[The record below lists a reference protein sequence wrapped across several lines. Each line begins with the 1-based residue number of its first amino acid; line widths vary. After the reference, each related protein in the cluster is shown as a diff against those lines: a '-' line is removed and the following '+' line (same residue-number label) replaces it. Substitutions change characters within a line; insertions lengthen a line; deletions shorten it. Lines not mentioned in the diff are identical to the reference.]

1 MQAPVLIVS
10 CINDSMIDGSCRCYV
25 ANNTIGLCLLLPC
38 SLQENSTTC
47 PATTSAPPSG
57 LSTGGVI
64 AIGIIF
70 GLLGL
75 VAVAI
80 VVVVVVVLV
89 VMFKRRGWKKS

>member
-1 MQAPVLIVS
+1 M
-10 CINDSMIDGSCRCYV
+10 
-25 ANNTIGLCLLLPC
+25 
-38 SLQENSTTC
+38 QENFTTC
-47 PATTSAPPSG
+47 PATTTAPPSG
-57 LSTGGVI
+57 LSTGGAI

-89 VMFKRRGWKKS
+89 VMYKRRGGGKGSG